1 MSALLDGFR
10 TGYQLENQR
19 QQQQESKRR
28 YEESMGL
35 QRQRMAMQQES
46 HKANMDNSALNRQ
59 LLQSRV
65 DELPAETQY
74 RGALRDIE
82 LETAKNQNS
91 VTGIKLEEAKRGQSE
106 RENNERRTRAEQKL
120 KAAWASGR
128 FDSIY
133 GDPDFEGTD
142 LELLFNGTGRK
153 AAIKLTEGIKNQDW
167 PTVVE
172 SFNTLYK
179 PKLNKM
185 VGKEKGRDGGEIL
198 DVKAVD
204 FVMTDDGSVRV
215 PVQVTTSKGTYNSYL
230 SELRTS
236 DPNDAPKELLVD
248 ELLGKGAQLGA
259 MATIMESSGV
269 NAAIGANVDRYYN
282 PQGGK
287 SIDIPAKVQEMEYTR
302 RLLGDEQYKQWLMY
316 GRGKSPQ
323 ELSMAAYKLAVDT
336 LDGVYFDSPE
346 EKRQA
351 VEKMTSELTSK
362 FNQPSQSGKSDPPNP
377 PRDLGDDPL
386 GIR

>member
-10 TGYQLENQR
+10 TGYQVENQR

-59 LLQSRV
+59 LLQSQV
-65 DELPAETQY
+65 EDLPASTEH
-74 RGALRDIE
+74 RSALRDIE
-82 LETAKNQNS
+82 METAKQNQTVS
-91 VTGIKLEEAKRGQSE
+91 GIKLDEAKHGQSE
-106 RENNERRTRAEQKL
+106 RERAEKRTRAEQKL
-120 KAAWASGR
+120 KAAWASRR

-142 LELLFNGTGRK
+142 FELLFSGTGRK
-153 AAIKLTEGIKNQDW
+153 AAIKLTDGIKNQDW

-198 DVKAVD
+198 DVEAVD
-204 FVMTDDGSVRV
+204 FVIADSGAVRV
-215 PVQVTTSKGTYNSYL
+215 PVQVTTSKGRYNSYL

-287 SIDIPAKVQEMEYTR
+287 SIGIPAKVQEMEYTR